1 MATKYND
8 IITLSK
14 SRTVYSI
21 REEKPDDWK
30 TFIANEQFNGLLD
43 KTIKAVFTYGSGK
56 SHAGAVLQHLL
67 CDTVESIQ
75 DYIKEEYGDPKFDVL
90 RTNLLSLRQQ
100 KRLFPIKLYGQQ
112 RISYE
117 TDLSLQLQSE
127 IKSALKEAGIDIVV

>member
-43 KTIKAVFTYGSGK
+43 KTIKAVFNNDSDNHMDCRY
-56 SHAGAVLQHLL
+56 LW
-67 CDTVESIQ
+67 
-75 DYIKEEYGDPKFDVL
+75 L
-90 RTNLLSLRQQ
+90 R
-100 KRLFPIKLYGQQ
+100 K
-112 RISYE
+112 ISCW
-117 TDLSLQLQSE
+117 SCVAAF
-127 IKSALKEAGIDIVV
+127 AL